1 VTELTASEVLGL
13 VPHRPPIRFLS
24 EILELSPERIRAAHT
39 FTEADCEGHFP
50 GFPVVPGVKI
60 IEFAAQ
66 TGCVAWGIYH
76 LARRMPA
83 EEMREYVGLF
93 TRVEDGALRSVVRP
107 DDPLLAEASFGE
119 TGYFRGNKITCEVE
133 VRFGAGPREGEKVFS
148 GVLSGMWVPR
158 VSLSEGGGA

>member
-1 VTELTASEVLGL
+1 MTDLTAAEVLAL

-24 EILELSPERIRAAHT
+24 EILELSSERIRAAHA

-93 TRVEDGALRSVVRP
+93 TRVEEGSLKSVVRP
-107 DDPLLAEASFGE
+107 DHRLVAEAGFGE
-119 TGYFRGNKITCEVE
+119 AGYFRGNKITCEVE
-133 VRFGAGPREGEKVFS
+133 VRFAAGPREGEKVFS
-148 GVLSGMWVPR
+148 GLLSGMWVLKA
-158 VSLSEGGGA
+158 SLPDGSP